1 MSLVGHGRY
10 GGRFFGGDGFAS
22 AGFRNYDLMQ
32 RAACLVDPD
41 TKRYCYLQSV
51 FADRADDGFLYN
63 LPVGTK

>member
-1 MSLVGHGRY
+1 
-10 GGRFFGGDGFAS
+10 
-22 AGFRNYDLMQ
+22 MQ